1 MARQGEFPS
10 RTWLRTK
17 IVIAPNS
24 KIKIGVT
31 QEFNYLC
38 SPEIIKENSIM
49 GNIVAVVGRPNVGKS
64 TLFNRLTGS
73 RQAIVD
79 EQAGVTRDRLY
90 GKAFWN
96 GVDFSV
102 IDTGGYATNSDDI
115 FEEAIRKQVLI
126 AIEEADII
134 VFVVDV
140 VTGITDYDEGVADL
154 LRRSAKPVL
163 MVVNKVDNSER
174 ITEASYFYSLGLE
187 NLFPLSAINGSG
199 TGEFLDKLVSMFP
212 KDENEEELDLP
223 KFTIVGRPNAGKS
236 SIINA
241 FIGEDRNI
249 VTPISGTTRDSIFTR
264 YNKFGHDFY
273 LVDTAGLRKKSKV
286 NEDLE
291 FYSVMRA
298 VRAIENADVCMLMID
313 ATRGF
318 EAQDQKIF
326 NLIQRNKKGIVV
338 LVNKWDLIEKDT
350 HTVKKFEAMVRESM
364 APFTDFPIVFTS
376 ATTKQRIHKAIE
388 AALEVYENKN
398 TKITTSK
405 LNDTLL
411 PLIERYPPPSTKG
424 KFIKI
429 KYVTQLPTHSPTF
442 AFFCNLPQYI
452 KDPYMRFLENK
463 IREHWDFNGVQVNI
477 VLRKK

>member
-1 MARQGEFPS
+1 
-10 RTWLRTK
+10 
-17 IVIAPNS
+17 
-24 KIKIGVT
+24 
-31 QEFNYLC
+31 
-38 SPEIIKENSIM
+38 M
-49 GNIVAVVGRPNVGKS
+49 GNIVAIVGRPNVGKS
-64 TLFNRLTGS
+64 TLFNRLTGT
-73 RQAIVD
+73 RQAIVN
-79 EQAGVTRDRLY
+79 EEAGVTRDRLY

-115 FEEAIRKQVLI
+115 FEEAIRRQVLI

-140 VTGITDYDEGVADL
+140 VTGITDYDEGVADV
-154 LRRSAKPVL
+154 LRRSEKPVL
-163 MVVNKVDNSER
+163 MVVNKVDNNER
-174 ITEASYFYSLGLE
+174 ITESSYFYSLGLE
-187 NLFPLSAINGSG
+187 HLYPISAINGAG

-212 KDENEEELDLP
+212 KDENEQELDLP

-241 FIGEDRNI
+241 FIGEERNI

-298 VRAIENADVCMLMID
+298 VRAIENSDVCMLMID

-350 HTVKKFEAMVRESM
+350 HTVKKFEAMVRDAM
-364 APFTDFPIVFTS
+364 APYTDFPIVFTS
-376 ATTKQRIHKAIE
+376 AITKQRIHKAIE
-388 AALEVYENKN
+388 EALQVYENKE

-411 PLIERYPPPSTKG
+411 PLIDKFPPPSTKG

-429 KYVTQLPTHSPTF
+429 KYVTQLPTQSPTF

-452 KDPYMRFLENK
+452 KDPYKRFLENK
-463 IREHWDFNGVQVNI
+463 IRENWNFNGVQVNI